1 MRMFAVHPLNPSQH
15 SMREVLFVL
24 FVGST
29 TQIRKK
35 SIPVGRCGF
44 AKNSKLRIMLET
56 RTLDRY

>member
-44 AKNSKLRIMLET
+44 AKNSKLRIMLEN
-56 RTLDRY
+56 